1 MSEPFDGRHVRNR
14 PSFHGR
20 VSTNRSD
27 RGFQNYLNLITDG
40 YKICVFLNGVE
51 HHRTMAAD
59 PDAGTIEIYNG
70 SQAVTLKGYVEIRL
84 ERDKDKRDKR
94 RLSAS
99 RL

>member
-1 MSEPFDGRHVRNR
+1 MGRAPSDDGCR
-14 PSFHGR
+14 
-20 VSTNRSD
+20 
-27 RGFQNYLNLITDG
+27 
-40 YKICVFLNGVE
+40 
-51 HHRTMAAD
+51 